1 MNMNYTTEER
11 RKLAQANFEAAFSHL
26 EDLMDHPEK
35 ISSIP
40 DGAIV
45 ILPTENEW
53 VNQQNEAIG
62 TQWSKEE
69 NRPLYRTN
77 YQPLG

>member
-1 MNMNYTTEER
+1 MKMNYTTEER
-11 RKLAQANFEAAFSHL
+11 RQLAQANFEAAFSHL

-40 DGAIV
+40 NGAIIV
-45 ILPTENEW
+45 VPTEDEW
-53 VNQQNEAIG
+53 VNQQNEAIVAK
-62 TQWSKEE
+62 WSKEE
-69 NRPLYRTN
+69 NRPLHRVN